1 MMLRI
6 RALLPPQC
14 REWWPPIIGGRP
26 DEDSRPAQERADLA
40 AQGLDARFV
49 DPTRPAAL
57 VR

>member
-6 RALLPPQC
+6 RALLLPQR

-40 AQGLDARFV
+40 AQGLDARLV
-49 DPTRPAAL
+49 DPRGRPAS